1 MALKV
6 FKLQVFVPTQ
16 AICKG
21 SHGGQ
26 GQGQWGEATT
36 PAREGATGRTQWV
49 GLYNPLQEGRVNNW
63 KQ

>member
-6 FKLQVFVPTQ
+6 SAASFVPTQ

-21 SHGGQ
+21 SHGVKAKVSGA
-26 GQGQWGEATT
+26 ATT